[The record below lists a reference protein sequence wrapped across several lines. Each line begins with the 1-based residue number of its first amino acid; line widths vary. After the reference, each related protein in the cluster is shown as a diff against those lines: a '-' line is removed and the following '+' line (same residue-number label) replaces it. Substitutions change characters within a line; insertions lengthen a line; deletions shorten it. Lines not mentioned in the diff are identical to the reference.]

1 MATAPP
7 THAPH
12 DKPVAQG
19 DSIRDHSPV
28 DWRSL
33 ARNGSHATNTV
44 GCAAG
49 YLQGNLAIVPE
60 AMAGDFLLY
69 CHRNPKPCPLIGVGD
84 AGDVALPELGTDID
98 IRRDVPAY
106 RVFREGQPVE
116 TTVDLVDHW
125 RDDLVAF
132 VLGCSFSFED
142 ALADAGIPVR
152 HVDAGR
158 NVPMYRTSLQTRRA
172 GPFAGPLV
180 VTLRAFSPADAIRA
194 IVLSERFRLAHGAPV
209 HIGDPRQIGIEDLGT
224 PDFGNPPVIED
235 GDILVFWACGVTPQ
249 VALQNAGAELVA
261 THEPGCMLIT
271 DIPAATAEHRLSG
284 IPDVRPWQ
292 TSFNKHSLNRGTST

>member
-1 MATAPP
+1 MTTALLEPAPP
-7 THAPH
+7 
-12 DKPVAQG
+12 DKRVAHSKSART
-19 DSIRDHSPV
+19 DSPAE
-28 DWRSL
+28 WRSR
-33 ARNGSHATNTV
+33 ARNGSHVTNTV

-84 AGDVALPELGTDID
+84 AGDVALPELGADID

-106 RVFREGQPVE
+106 RVFREGFPVE
-116 TTVDLVDHW
+116 TTVDLVNHW

-209 HIGDPRQIGIEDLGT
+209 HIGDPRQIGIDELAK
-224 PDFGNPPVIED
+224 PDFGDSPVIEN

-249 VALQNAGAELVA
+249 VALRNAGAELVA

-284 IPDVRPWQ
+284 IPDVRP
-292 TSFNKHSLNRGTST
+292 